1 MAQIREIQCN
11 GFKLKG
17 FRTSLFPYEILIP
30 HFNIF
35 RYSAGYYEDFESFAK
50 NVFNPENVRD
60 KDFSFNGIMIDI
72 NCGSHKI
79 FDHKIDFSSFNNK
92 EEAIEV
98 YKDIINNCLMISFW
112 VDYDTCMINNI
123 AIDYLIGEKEVA
135 RLFPLNYKRLI
146 MRMEY

>member
-79 FDHKIDFSSFNNK
+79 FDHKIDFSSFN
-92 EEAIEV
+92 
-98 YKDIINNCLMISFW
+98 
-112 VDYDTCMINNI
+112 
-123 AIDYLIGEKEVA
+123 G
-135 RLFPLNYKRLI
+135 
-146 MRMEY
+146 